1 MPPIELVVTDLDRT
15 LWAEERIHD
24 RTLAALAEL
33 EIRGVPLL
41 VATGRRHRSARAGL
55 VRAGLHLPAVVLDGA
70 MGRDRDGRAFHDATF
85 HAADAE
91 GVLEAFLNA
100 GLEPAVYVDRAGVEV
115 VVGDA
120 PSTHP
125 EHLRYIGAGLARDD
139 LRRVVA
145 REPVYAFAVMGGE
158 GPAVRAAA
166 AAVGDAGQP
175 WVSEGTLLP
184 GTHVS
189 VRPPGVSKWAGVLS
203 WCADQGIDPAHV
215 LAVGDGEN
223 DLELLEAARVS
234 CVVSDG
240 CEAALALA
248 DHVIGP
254 AEEGGWDAV
263 LHLLGREA

>member
-33 EIRGVPLL
+33 EHRGVPLL

-55 VRAGLHLPAVVLDGA
+55 QRCGLALPAVVLDGA
-70 MGRDRDGRAFHDATF
+70 MGRDRDDRPFHDATF
-85 HAADAE
+85 ATADAVR
-91 GVLEAFLNA
+91 VLDAFLAA
-100 GLEPAVYVDRAGVEV
+100 GLEPAVYVDRPGVEV
-115 VVGDA
+115 VVGEH

-125 EHLRYIGAGLARDD
+125 DHLRYVGEGLARGDV
-139 LRRVVA
+139 RRVVEA
-145 REPVYAFAVMGGE
+145 EPVYAFAVIGGE
-158 GPAVRAAA
+158 PEPVRLAAA
-166 AAVGDAGQP
+166 GVGDAGQP
-175 WVSEGTLLP
+175 WVSEGALLP

-203 WCADQGIDPAHV
+203 WCADQGIDPDHV

-223 DLELLEAARVS
+223 DIELLEAARIA

-240 CEAALALA
+240 CDAALALA
-248 DHVIGP
+248 DHVIEP
-254 AEEGGWDAV
+254 AEQGGWHAV
-263 LHLLGREA
+263 LDLLGR

>member
-33 EIRGVPLL
+33 ELRGVPLL

-55 VRAGLHLPAVVLDGA
+55 VRAGLHVPAVVLDGA
-70 MGRDRDGRAFHDATF
+70 MGRDHDDRPFHDATF
-85 HAADAE
+85 QPADAE
-91 GVLEAFLNA
+91 RVLEAFLAA
-100 GLEPAVYVDRAGVEV
+100 GLEPAVYVDRPGVEV

-125 EHLRYIGAGLARDD
+125 EHLTYIGDGLARDD

-145 REPVYAFAVMGGE
+145 REAVYSFAVMGGQAD
-158 GPAVRAAA
+158 PVRAAA
-166 AAVGDAGQP
+166 AGVGDAGQP
-175 WVSEGTLLP
+175 WVSEGTLLA
-184 GTHVS
+184 GTHIS

-223 DLELLEAARVS
+223 DLELLEAARVA

-240 CEAALALA
+240 CDAALALA
-248 DHVIGP
+248 DHVIEP
-254 AEEGGWDAV
+254 AEHGGWHAV
-263 LHLLGREA
+263 LGLLER